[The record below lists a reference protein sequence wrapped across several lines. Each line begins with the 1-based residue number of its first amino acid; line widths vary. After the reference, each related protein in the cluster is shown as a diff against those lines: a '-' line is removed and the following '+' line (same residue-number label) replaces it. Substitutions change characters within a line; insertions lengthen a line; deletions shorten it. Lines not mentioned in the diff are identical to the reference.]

1 MACGVPNP
9 GGKAL
14 PVDHGGQGKR
24 GAGSV
29 PDTSGGGCALFP
41 KKREKEKA
49 WEASPRP
56 FLRFEEEEPRLR
68 AVLYYFNESFP

>member
-1 MACGVPNP
+1 MEAKGS
-9 GGKAL
+9 G
-14 PVDHGGQGKR
+14 

-56 FLRFEEEEPRLR
+56 FLRFEEEEPRFG

>member
-9 GGKAL
+9 GGRNC
-14 PVDHGGQGKR
+14 PVAMGGSPVPCAT
-24 GAGSV
+24 AGEAGPV
-29 PDTSGGGCALFP
+29 P

-56 FLRFEEEEPRLR
+56 FLRFEEEEPRLC